1 MSHESGK
8 ERTTI
13 KAWDVLL
20 LIFLGGL
27 LFGVVV
33 AKHLN
38 LPPPHHSPPPAA
50 PGNTRENPVP

>member
-8 ERTTI
+8 KRSTI
-13 KAWDVLL
+13 NAWDVLL

-33 AKHLN
+33 AKHLHF
-38 LPPPHHSPPPAA
+38 PPPHHSPPGA
-50 PGNTRENPVP
+50 PGSARENL

>member
-27 LFGVVV
+27 LFGIVV
-33 AKHLN
+33 AKHLH
-38 LPPPHHSPPPAA
+38 LPPPHHDSPPAA
-50 PGNTRENPVP
+50 TQAAPAMPSP

>member
-38 LPPPHHSPPPAA
+38 LPPPHHSPPPGA
-50 PGNTRENPVP
+50 PGSARENPAP